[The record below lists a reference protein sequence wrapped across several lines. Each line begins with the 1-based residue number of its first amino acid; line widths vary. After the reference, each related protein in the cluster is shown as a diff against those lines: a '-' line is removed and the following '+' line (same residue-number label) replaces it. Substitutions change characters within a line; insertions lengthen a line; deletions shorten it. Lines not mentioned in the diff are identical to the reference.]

1 MDNILI
7 TRNDKEMIAMTNLWL
22 SLNFKM
28 KVIGKTSYVLDIK
41 IIKDRSKRLLGFF
54 PKDLY
59 KESPK
64 MIFFMQH
71 CKPIDTLVIKS
82 MNLSLE
88 NYPKTHE

>member
-54 PKDLY
+54 PKRL
-59 KESPK
+59 
-64 MIFFMQH
+64 I
-71 CKPIDTLVIKS
+71 
-82 MNLSLE
+82 
-88 NYPKTHE
+88 

>member
-54 PKDLY
+54 SQKTY
-59 KESPK
+59 
-64 MIFFMQH
+64 
-71 CKPIDTLVIKS
+71 IKKV
-82 MNLSLE
+82 L
-88 NYPKTHE
+88 K